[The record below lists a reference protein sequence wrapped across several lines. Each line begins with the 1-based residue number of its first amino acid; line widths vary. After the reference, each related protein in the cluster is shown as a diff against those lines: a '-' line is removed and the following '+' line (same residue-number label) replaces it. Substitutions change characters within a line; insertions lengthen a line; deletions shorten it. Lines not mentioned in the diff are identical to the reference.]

1 MEFKHL
7 LFGITVFF
15 SLFAS
20 SQDSLRTHWAVRTDD
35 IPLIDGRLDDKV
47 WSDVSED
54 WSSGFVQRLPDEG
67 SKPTAQTHFRIV
79 YDEKFLYIGI
89 LCEDQPSTINQ
100 WMSRRDGYSGDW
112 VEVVLDTYHDK
123 RTAFSFTLSAAGVK
137 SDKYITLNGTEEDI
151 AWNPIWYAQSEMNNE
166 GWSAEMKIPLSQLRF
181 SREKKQTWGLQ
192 VQRRILRNEE
202 LSVWQ
207 RIPQDAPGWVSEF
220 GILKGIHAIEPQR
233 QLEIQPFIVGS
244 METFEKE
251 PDNPFRISNK
261 QELNFGLDGKVGVT
275 NDVTLDFTINPDFG
289 QVEADPGAIV
299 LDGFQL
305 FFQEQRPFFIE
316 NKNIFDYRFSSPI
329 VGGPF
334 SSDNLF
340 YSRRIGRQPQGAVT
354 IEGNQL
360 ADIPQRTPILGAV
373 KLSGKTKKGLSF
385 GVLESFTPKVH
396 AEISDGTSQLI
407 EPQTNYFVARVL
419 QDLNQRQTFVG
430 GIFTSVIRAG
440 HPGTSFLHQ
449 SAKTAGLDFLHQW
462 QNRNWYVGAN
472 LVMSHVKGSEESIL
486 NTQRSI
492 PHLFQRGAGH
502 LAVDSTRT
510 SLTGTGGDIKL
521 GKAGS
526 GNIQGELGITWRSP
540 ELELND
546 IGFLREADVFQHYT
560 GVSYRSINS
569 FGIFRNARISYKH
582 WLNWD
587 FEGKL
592 NYIDWDVS
600 GEATFQNN
608 WSATLGYFSQP
619 HIYSKSLLQ
628 GGPRIKL
635 ADQYGF
641 WWALNTDSRRKFF
654 LTYSG
659 WTKTGGEGS
668 YYLLENALG
677 LNYQPLDR
685 LRISVTPKLTQIR
698 HRLQYNE
705 TLAVGTGNDY
715 VVSLLNQNT
724 LSLVLRADVTI
735 GPNMAIQYYAEPFIS
750 QGTYR
755 DFGILVNPLQSFSE
769 GQLQPIRILG
779 EEANWAIYRIDTDD
793 NGTGDAVIANPDF
806 SFAQFRSNLV
816 YRWEYRPGSELFLV
830 WSQSFNDT
838 TLPDNGLVSSL
849 GEQIFSRTLGST
861 FLIKLTYR
869 FHR

>member
-1 MEFKHL
+1 
-7 LFGITVFF
+7 
-15 SLFAS
+15 
-20 SQDSLRTHWAVRTDD
+20 
-35 IPLIDGRLDDKV
+35 
-47 WSDVSED
+47 
-54 WSSGFVQRLPDEG
+54 
-67 SKPTAQTHFRIV
+67 
-79 YDEKFLYIGI
+79 
-89 LCEDQPSTINQ
+89 
-100 WMSRRDGYSGDW
+100 MSRRDGYSGDW
-112 VEVVLDTYHDK
+112 VEVILDSYNDK
-123 RTAFSFTLSAAGVK
+123 RTAFSFTMSAAGVK
-137 SDKYITLNGTEEDI
+137 SDKYVTLNGTEEDL
-151 AWNPIWYAQSEMNNE
+151 AWNPIWYARSVLNDE

-181 SREKKQTWGLQ
+181 SREETQVWGLQ

-207 RIPQDAPGWVSEF
+207 RIRQDAPGWVSEF
-220 GILKGIHAIEPQR
+220 GSLKGIRAIEPQQ

-244 METFEKE
+244 LETFEK
-251 PDNPFRISNK
+251 DANNPFRNSNK
-261 QELNFGLDGKVGVT
+261 QALNFGLDGKIGVT

-329 VGGPF
+329 VGGPY

-340 YSRRIGRQPQGAVT
+340 YSRRIGRQPQGAVFL
-354 IEGNQL
+354 EGDGF
-360 ADIPQRTPILGAV
+360 ADIPKRTPILGAV

-407 EPQTNYFVARVL
+407 EPQTNYFVARML

-440 HPGTSFLHQ
+440 HPETSFLHK

-472 LVMSHVKGSEESIL
+472 LVMSQVKGSKESIL

-502 LAVDSTRT
+502 LTVDSTRT

-521 GKAGS
+521 GKTGN

-546 IGFLREADVFQHYT
+546 IGFLREADILQHYT
-560 GVSYRSINS
+560 GISYRSINS

-600 GEATFQNN
+600 GEATLQNN

-619 HIYSKSLLQ
+619 HIHSKSLLQ
-628 GGPRIKL
+628 GGPRIRL

-641 WWALNTDSRRKFF
+641 WWALNTDSRREFF
-654 LTYSG
+654 ITYAG

-668 YYLLENALG
+668 YYLLENTLG
-677 LNYQPLDR
+677 INYQPLDR
-685 LRISVTPKLTQIR
+685 LRVSATPKLTQIK

-705 TLAVGTGNDY
+705 TLINGMDNQY

-724 LSLVLRADVTI
+724 LSLVVRADVTI
-735 GPNMAIQYYAEPFIS
+735 GPNMALQYYAEPFIS
-750 QGTYR
+750 QGKYNR
-755 DFGILVNPLQSFSE
+755 FALVENPLQSFTQ
-769 GQLQPIRILG
+769 GQLYPLEIINIASG
-779 EEANWAIYRIDTDD
+779 GANLEVDMDAD
-793 NGTGDAVIANPDF
+793 GVGDAFIRNPDF

-830 WSQSFNDT
+830 WSQNFNDT
-838 TLPDNGLVSSL
+838 ALPDNGLVSSL
-849 GEQIFSRTLGST
+849 GEQIFSRNLGST